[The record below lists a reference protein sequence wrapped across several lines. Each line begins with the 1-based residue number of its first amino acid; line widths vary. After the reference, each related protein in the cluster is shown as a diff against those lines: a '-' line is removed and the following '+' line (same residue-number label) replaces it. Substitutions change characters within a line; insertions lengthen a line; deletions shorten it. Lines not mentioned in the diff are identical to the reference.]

1 MGIVKLPDR
10 RMYWAKSTCVPA
22 ISETTSRNR
31 FEDVLRVL
39 HFNDNALQK
48 ERGEPGYNRIYKLQ
62 PPIDKFRKNFK
73 EKVLPET
80 YHAID
85 EMMVAFKGR
94 HGLKQYMQ
102 KKPTKWG
109 YKLWCRSGIS
119 GYTYDFEVCGSETKG
134 LPDGVNLVRPVGEYG
149 NVVIRLTHEL
159 QPNKHSVF

>member
-1 MGIVKLPDR
+1 
-10 RMYWAKSTCVPA
+10 MYWAKSTCVPA
-22 ISETTSRNR
+22 ISETMSRNR

-39 HFNDNALQK
+39 HFNDNALHK

-62 PPIDKFRKNFK
+62 PLIDKLRKNFK

-102 KKPTKWG
+102 KKTQSGATSSGADQGFLDIHTTSK
-109 YKLWCRSGIS
+109 YVAVKLKD
-119 GYTYDFEVCGSETKG
+119 Y
-134 LPDGVNLVRPVGEYG
+134 
-149 NVVIRLTHEL
+149 
-159 QPNKHSVF
+159 QMA